1 MFWSMTAL
9 GLIQISIIWTVH
21 VLVHD
26 SFGSNTD
33 IMWTVRALVH
43 EGCGSNPVMRWTVHV
58 CVHNYFEC
66 KSGIMLTVYV
76 LVHGSFGSN
85 TDIMWTVHEVHMI
98 DICIRPKAVMD
109 QNMYCSNNVWIIPQL
124 YGPRYNNPQ
133 SDWIRPKVVICSVLG
148 AWIRPKSDI
157 KLSITKWLI
166 SLKKFSGWI
175 LVYDTYW

>member
-1 MFWSMTAL
+1 MLNLMSDLGLIQAPSTLHMTTFGLIQSLCGLLYLGPYNWGIIHTLFEQYMFWSMTAL

-26 SFGSNTD
+26 SFGFNTD
-33 IMWTVRALVH
+33 IMWTVHALVH

-85 TDIMWTVHEVHMI
+85 PD
-98 DICIRPKAVMD
+98 
-109 QNMYCSNNVWIIPQL
+109 
-124 YGPRYNNPQ
+124 
-133 SDWIRPKVVICSVLG
+133 
-148 AWIRPKSDI
+148 
-157 KLSITKWLI
+157 LSIM
-166 SLKKFSGWI
+166 
-175 LVYDTYW
+175 